1 MMQHASIVP
10 GLVPLSSETE
20 DGLADVLTFAQ
31 TVFGGMSDA
40 RDGFAGDIEHEI
52 G

>member
-1 MMQHASIVP
+1 MMQHASIVY

-31 TVFGGMSDA
+31 TVFGGCQMLVMDLQ
-40 RDGFAGDIEHEI
+40 ET
-52 G
+52 